1 MPRSS
6 LVMCQH
12 PAAFTVSRDLP
23 KPPAGPSSEMSFNP
37 QSTLE
42 QECFPLSF
50 YFNGTGQIQL
60 HQCDSLI
67 LTQSHKHTKKKV
79 IYPFL
84 FHRSGRHVQLYNFVF
99 PNLRIFFVRHDHSIM
114 NNWNVWFLKSQ
125 GLKWNHLYEAKTPF
139 DFRVGVWRCLLFL
152 PVSFHG
158 PSTALLF
165 QHCYSDRRKK
175 EIQSKKESFPQPD
188 MNKELMPTWRDCFL

>member
-50 YFNGTGQIQL
+50 CFNGTGQIQL
-60 HQCDSLI
+60 HRCDSLI
-67 LTQSHKHTKKKV
+67 LTQSHTHKKKKV
-79 IYPFL
+79 IYPSL
-84 FHRSGRHVQLYNFVF
+84 FHRSGRHVQLYNSVF

-165 QHCYSDRRKK
+165 QHCYSDRKKKRARARK
-175 EIQSKKESFPQPD
+175 
-188 MNKELMPTWRDCFL
+188 RAFLSLIWTKN